1 MAYDLYLG
9 KMLMPI
15 TPSKIQMA
23 IDNQN
28 KTISLINDGEINLLK
43 AAGLTTVQFTLL
55 IPQVS
60 YPFARYG
67 GSGFINAETYLDYFE
82 QLKTAKEPFQFIV
95 SRCLPT
101 GKLLFDTNMTVSL
114 EEYTITEEAKNGF
127 DLEVSITLKQ
137 YRHFATKTISVEI
150 PSPTAPIIVN
160 EDRPII
166 WNPTPTTS
174 SSSGGG
180 SSGGGSSKKSSSG
193 SSQKSYKVQIIG
205 MGVVTV
211 KASSPADAITKAAGN
226 NWKGTIYVD
235 GVAYNGATK
244 QKITSSSSSSSKSS
258 GSSGSSSSSST
269 VSKVVSTVKNVV
281 STVSKV
287 ASSVSSVVS
296 SVVNSVKNAITKVT
310 KKSTSSSSSV
320 KSTVKSSGG
329 TKYAVVMKK

>member
-15 TPSKIQMA
+15 TPSKISMA
-23 IDNQN
+23 INNQN
-28 KTISLINDGEINLLK
+28 KTINLINDGELNLLK
-43 AAGLTTVQFTLL
+43 SAGLTDVQFTLL

-67 GSGFINAETYLDYFE
+67 DGGFVGASTYLDYFE
-82 QLKTAKEPFQFIV
+82 QLKQAKAPFQFIL
-95 SRCLPT
+95 SRCMPT
-101 GKLLFDTNMTVSL
+101 GKALFDTNMTVSL
-114 EEYTITEEAKNGF
+114 EDYTITEEAKNGF
-127 DLEVSITLKQ
+127 DLQVAISLKQ
-137 YRHFATKTISVEI
+137 YKHYATKTISVEI

-166 WNPTPTTS
+166 WNPTPSTS
-174 SSSGGG
+174 SGSSSGG
-180 SSGGGSSKKSSSG
+180 SSGGGSSKKTSG

-235 GVAYNGATK
+235 GVAYNGETK
-244 QKITSSSSSSSKSS
+244 QKITSSSSTSSSSSSK
-258 GSSGSSSSSST
+258 SSSSSST
-269 VSKVVSTVKNVV
+269 VSKVVNTVKNVA

-296 SVVNSVKNAITKVT
+296 SVVNSVKNAITNVT
-310 KKSTSSSSSV
+310 KKTTSSSSSV

-329 TKYAVVMKK
+329 TKYAVALKK

>member
-15 TPSKIQMA
+15 TPSKISMA
-23 IDNQN
+23 INNQN
-28 KTISLINDGEINLLK
+28 KTINLINDGELNLLK
-43 AAGLTTVQFTLL
+43 SAGLTDVQFTLL

-67 GSGFINAETYLDYFE
+67 DGGFVGASTYLDYFE
-82 QLKTAKEPFQFIV
+82 QLKQAKAPFQFIL
-95 SRCLPT
+95 SRCMPT
-101 GKLLFDTNMTVSL
+101 GKALFDTNMTVSL
-114 EEYTITEEAKNGF
+114 EDYTITEEAKNGF
-127 DLEVSITLKQ
+127 DLQVAISLKQ
-137 YRHFATKTISVEI
+137 YKHYATKTISVEI

-166 WNPTPTTS
+166 WNPTPSTS
-174 SSSGGG
+174 SGSSGGG
-180 SSGGGSSKKSSSG
+180 SSGGGSSKKTSG

-244 QKITSSSSSSSKSS
+244 QKITSSSSTSSSSSK
-258 GSSGSSSSSST
+258 SSSSSST
-269 VSKVVSTVKNVV
+269 VSKVVNTVKNVA

-287 ASSVSSVVS
+287 VSGVSSVVS
-296 SVVNSVKNAITKVT
+296 SVINSVKKAVT
-310 KKSTSSSSSV
+310 TVSKKTTSSSSSV

-329 TKYAVVMKK
+329 TKYAVAMKK